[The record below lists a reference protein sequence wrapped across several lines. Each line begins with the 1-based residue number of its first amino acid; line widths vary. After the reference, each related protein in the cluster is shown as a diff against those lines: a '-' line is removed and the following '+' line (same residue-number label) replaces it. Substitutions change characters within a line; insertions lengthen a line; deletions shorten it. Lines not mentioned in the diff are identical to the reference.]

1 VVCDI
6 AQALGDIIHSLAATG
21 TWAGAQLVRTPE
33 PPTRL
38 EPVQDVPPET
48 WRLPR
53 QEPAR
58 GSLEFVEGD

>member
-1 VVCDI
+1 
-6 AQALGDIIHSLAATG
+6 
-21 TWAGAQLVRTPE
+21 
-33 PPTRL
+33 
-38 EPVQDVPPET
+38 VQDVPPET